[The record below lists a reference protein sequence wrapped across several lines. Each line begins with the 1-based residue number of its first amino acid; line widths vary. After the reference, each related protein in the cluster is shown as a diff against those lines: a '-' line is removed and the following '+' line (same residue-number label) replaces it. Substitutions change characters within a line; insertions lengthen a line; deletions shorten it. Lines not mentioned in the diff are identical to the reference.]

1 MTRAVRIAAWIVAI
15 AVASISCAVP
25 AQASSSYRYW
35 SYWKSVNST
44 WQFANEG
51 AGTFLPRDG
60 SVQGWRFA
68 ISEGANS
75 STRLPS
81 SNLTFDQ
88 ICEGVQAEPGR
99 RRVGLVIDYGT
110 TADAP
115 SGEQPPALISK
126 CVVIADGQTSIQVM
140 SAAKL
145 AFRASTTGFICGIS
159 GYPRNECGVAI
170 ATPVNKPKGNSA
182 STQENIVIGPDA
194 ATPAVSREAGQPR
207 STSTAD
213 RKSTPARATAESAP
227 PQQPASDSV
236 GNAAGPAS
244 SGLAGSPWASVLA
257 VVVIAMLGALA
268 FKRGRR

>member
-1 MTRAVRIAAWIVAI
+1 MTRPARIAALIVAI

-25 AQASSSYRYW
+25 AQAASSYRYW
-35 SYWKSVNST
+35 SYWKSVDST

-51 AGTFLPRDG
+51 AGTYRPKDG

-75 STRLPS
+75 STRPPR

-88 ICEGVQAEPGR
+88 ICQGVQAEPGQ

-115 SGEQPPALISK
+115 KGEQPPALISQ

-145 AFRASTTGFICGIS
+145 KFRASATGFICGIS

-182 STQENIVIGPDA
+182 STQTDA
-194 ATPAVSREAGQPR
+194 SATEVPVTPEATAEAAQPR
-207 STSTAD
+207 SSARANKNSTPPSGADSTPQQQRASTAV
-213 RKSTPARATAESAP
+213 SNTA
-227 PQQPASDSV
+227 
-236 GNAAGPAS
+236 GAANS
-244 SGLAGSPWASVLA
+244 EQAGSPWASVLA
-257 VVVIAMLGALA
+257 VLVIGILGALA
-268 FKRGRR
+268 FKRSRG

>member
-1 MTRAVRIAAWIVAI
+1 MTRAVRTAALIVAI
-15 AVASISCAVP
+15 AVASISCAAP

-35 SYWKSVNST
+35 SYWKSVDST

-51 AGTFLPRDG
+51 AGTYRPKDG

-75 STRLPS
+75 STRPPRS
-81 SNLTFDQ
+81 KATFER
-88 ICEGVQAEPGR
+88 ICQGVQAEPAQ

-110 TADAP
+110 SADAP
-115 SGEQPPALISK
+115 SGEQPPSLVSA

-159 GYPRNECGVAI
+159 GYPRNECGVVI
-170 ATPVNKPKGNSA
+170 ANPANKPNSNNA
-182 STQENIVIGPDA
+182 STQTAASTTEDA
-194 ATPAVSREAGQPR
+194 VKPEVTAAAAQPR
-207 STSTAD
+207 STA
-213 RKSTPARATAESAP
+213 RANNNSTPAPGTDSTPQEQPTSTAVS
-227 PQQPASDSV
+227 
-236 GNAAGPAS
+236 NAAGPAS

-257 VVVIAMLGALA
+257 VVAIAILGALA

>member
-1 MTRAVRIAAWIVAI
+1 MTRAVRTAALIVAI

-35 SYWKSVNST
+35 SYWKSVDST

-51 AGTFLPRDG
+51 AGTYRPKDG

-75 STRLPS
+75 STRPPR

-88 ICEGVQAEPGR
+88 ICQGVQAEPGQ

-115 SGEQPPALISK
+115 SGEQPPALVSK
-126 CVVIADGQTSIQVM
+126 CVVIADYQTSIQVM

-159 GYPRNECGVAI
+159 GYPRNECGVVI
-170 ATPVNKPKGNSA
+170 ANPANKPKSNSS
-182 STQENIVIGPDA
+182 STQATATTTEA
-194 ATPAVSREAGQPR
+194 AVTPEVTTAAVQPR
-207 STSTAD
+207 STARANTN
-213 RKSTPARATAESAP
+213 STPP
-227 PQQPASDSV
+227 PGTDSTPQEQPASTAVS
-236 GNAAGPAS
+236 NATGPAS
-244 SGLAGSPWASVLA
+244 SGLAGSPWASILA
-257 VVVIAMLGALA
+257 VVVIAILGALA

>member
-1 MTRAVRIAAWIVAI
+1 MTRPARIAALIVAI

-25 AQASSSYRYW
+25 AQAASSYRYW
-35 SYWKSVNST
+35 SYWKSVDST

-51 AGTFLPRDG
+51 AGTYRPKDG

-75 STRLPS
+75 STRPPR

-88 ICEGVQAEPGR
+88 ICQGVQAEPGQ

-115 SGEQPPALISK
+115 KGEQPPALISQ
-126 CVVIADGQTSIQVM
+126 CVVIADDQTSIQVM

-145 AFRASTTGFICGIS
+145 KFRASATGFICGIS

-170 ATPVNKPKGNSA
+170 ATPVNKPNRDSA
-182 STQENIVIGPDA
+182 SAQENVVIGPDA
-194 ATPAVSREAGQPR
+194 ATPAVSSEAGQPR
-207 STSTAD
+207 STSAAD
-213 RKSTPARATAESAP
+213 KQAP
-227 PQQPASDSV
+227 PPPTTAVSPQQQPASDSV
-236 GNAAGPAS
+236 TNAAAPSNADQSTG
-244 SGLAGSPWASVLA
+244 PWASVLA
-257 VVVIAMLGALA
+257 VLVIGILGALA
-268 FKRGRR
+268 FKRSRR